1 MPVINKIKEDYSSKN
16 VVVYGVNVWENP
28 KLNLKEY
35 LEKKGLNA
43 YENLF
48 DVDATVAKSF
58 KIGSLPLVVL
68 IDESGNIVY
77 VNAGQDAKMDKS
89 IRDILDSKS

>member
-1 MPVINKIKEDYSSKN
+1 MHNKNSYPMDKTYKVLVPHDFSEVAD
-16 VVVYGVNVWENP
+16 
-28 KLNLKEY
+28 
-35 LEKKGLNA
+35 NA
-43 YENLF
+43 ISHA
-48 DVDATVAKSF
+48 ATVAKSF